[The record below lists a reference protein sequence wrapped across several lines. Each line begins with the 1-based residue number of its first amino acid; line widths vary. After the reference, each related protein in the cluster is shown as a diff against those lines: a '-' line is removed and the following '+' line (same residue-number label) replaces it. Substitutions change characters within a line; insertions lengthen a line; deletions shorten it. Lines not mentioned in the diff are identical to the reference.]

1 MRQALSKLWGDFM
14 KVGNRLTLYIVLGL
28 ILGIAVGSVL
38 SPMTDQGW
46 VQWIDQ
52 YIFNVIGQ
60 LFLNMIFMMVVPIVF
75 ISIVLGVYNVGDPKT
90 LGSLGVKTIG
100 FYLLT
105 TAIAI
110 SIAMITANVLDP
122 GVGQSEL
129 LDSEEVSDYRTS
141 ELEGG
146 ETGKAIEQTVDQT
159 LINIIPTN
167 IFDAMATDNML
178 QVIAFAVFI
187 GIAMISVKDKIGRL
201 VDLFEQANEVVMWI
215 VMAIMKY
222 FAAIGAFGLVA
233 TAFTQAGFG
242 AIRQLGLYFICVL
255 LALFIHLALVYGSM
269 VQFMAKKSFIWFIK
283 NFAPAMGVAFSTS
296 SSSAVLPI
304 SLETA
309 QKRLGIRKGISSF
322 VQPLGATINMDGTA
336 IMQGVATVFIAQL
349 SGVDLTLGQMVT
361 VVVIATVASIG
372 TAGVPGVG
380 LVMLAMVLTAV
391 GLDPAAIG
399 IIIGIDRLLDMT
411 RTMTN
416 ITGDADIA
424 TVLDHQQ
431 DVKEEKKGLQ
441 STKPNA

>member
-1 MRQALSKLWGDFM
+1 M
-14 KVGNRLTLYIVLGL
+14 KVSNRMTLYIVIGL
-28 ILGIAVGSVL
+28 ILGITIGSIL
-38 SPMTDQGW
+38 SPMADQGW

-90 LGSLGVKTIG
+90 LGSLGIKTIG
-100 FYLLT
+100 FYLVT

-110 SIAMITANVLDP
+110 TIAMTLANVLDP

-129 LDSEEVSDYRTS
+129 LDSEEVSEYRTT

-146 ETGKAIEQTVDQT
+146 ETGKAVEQTVDQT
-159 LINIIPTN
+159 IINIIPTN
-167 IFDAMATDNML
+167 VFNAMATDNML

-187 GIAMISVKDKIGRL
+187 GIAMISVKDKIGGL
-201 VDLFEQANEVVMWI
+201 VKLFEQANEVVMWI
-215 VMAIMKY
+215 VLAIMKY

-233 TAFTQAGFG
+233 TAFTQAGFD
-242 AIRQLGLYFICVL
+242 AIQQLGMYFVCVL

-269 VQFMAKKSFIWFIK
+269 VQFLAKKSFIWFIK
-283 NFAPAMGVAFSTS
+283 QFAPAMGVAFSTS

-309 QKRLGIRKGISSF
+309 QKNLNVRKGISSF

-349 SGVDLTLGQMVT
+349 SGIDLSIMQMVT
-361 VVVIATVASIG
+361 VVIIATVASIG

-380 LVMLAMVLTAV
+380 LVMLAMVLTAI

-416 ITGDADIA
+416 ITGDAAIA
-424 TVLDHQQ
+424 VVLDHQQ
-431 DVKEEKKGLQ
+431 DVKEEKKGLK
-441 STKPNA
+441 STRTNA